1 MGNRKDQI
9 LNHVC
14 SDAELEEQ
22 RALHSTADLHA
33 WLRERKEKLMV
44 SLEKISLQE
53 CIPWF
58 YDSNE
63 GCIRNQ
69 NGSFFKIF
77 GVRQFQHGKITLEQ
91 PMIEQNE
98 IGFLGILC
106 CKINGLW
113 HYLMQAKIEP
123 GNVNVVQLSP
133 TLQAT
138 KSNFTGQHGGKLP
151 AFLEYFTDMST
162 KDIIVDQI
170 QSEQSSRFLKKRNR
184 NVILMLH
191 DILEE
196 SDTHR
201 WMTLAQIKEMMHHD
215 NLVNMDTRTVLSC
228 IPYVLMGQEGDAPF
242 RNKPYFYKTAWSM
255 NRRTIADIYY
265 EVNNYKMFQENIV
278 QRVPLYQ
285 LNGWKEREKEF
296 SCDTPYPFKVVFC
309 DINIEGREVTHWRQP
324 LFAANGN
331 AVFGLFCCDD
341 CGVMKFL
348 VKITPEVGCF
358 DGVEIGPTVQR
369 EPFSAED
376 EDRIERLFM
385 ERLSKGR
392 DVIADIILS
401 EEGGRF
407 YQEENRNA
415 IVYIEKEELGEISP
429 GYVWSDYG
437 TLNILTQ
444 VNNCLNIQLRNLLS
458 LLEL

>member
-170 QSEQSSRFLKKRNR
+170 Q
-184 NVILMLH
+184 
-191 DILEE
+191 
-196 SDTHR
+196 
-201 WMTLAQIKEMMHHD
+201 
-215 NLVNMDTRTVLSC
+215 
-228 IPYVLMGQEGDAPF
+228 
-242 RNKPYFYKTAWSM
+242 
-255 NRRTIADIYY
+255 
-265 EVNNYKMFQENIV
+265 
-278 QRVPLYQ
+278 
-285 LNGWKEREKEF
+285 
-296 SCDTPYPFKVVFC
+296 
-309 DINIEGREVTHWRQP
+309 
-324 LFAANGN
+324 
-331 AVFGLFCCDD
+331 
-341 CGVMKFL
+341 
-348 VKITPEVGCF
+348 
-358 DGVEIGPTVQR
+358 
-369 EPFSAED
+369 
-376 EDRIERLFM
+376 
-385 ERLSKGR
+385 
-392 DVIADIILS
+392 
-401 EEGGRF
+401 
-407 YQEENRNA
+407 
-415 IVYIEKEELGEISP
+415 
-429 GYVWSDYG
+429 
-437 TLNILTQ
+437 
-444 VNNCLNIQLRNLLS
+444 
-458 LLEL
+458 